1 MHACIAISP
10 ITGEVYITDWNN
22 HCVHVLNSD
31 LTFSCSFGEKGS
43 ANGQFLYLRDI
54 AIGSQGLVYVTDFS
68 NHCIQ
73 KFSPYGSLWLSLA

>member
-43 ANGQFLYLRDI
+43 ANGQFCI
-54 AIGSQGLVYVTDFS
+54 YVT
-68 NHCIQ
+68 
-73 KFSPYGSLWLSLA
+73 LLLAVKD